1 MSLPYFKERKENY
14 MKRKVRVK
22 GPGVKLNNVWRYINE
37 EAIIGEVQY
46 EDNKEYVEV
55 IEEIEENQNTKL
67 DEENKSADVSDINVG
82 TNEIEKEIIE
92 EQPKEESED
101 NSGENTEENVRENEK
116 DNENED
122 EELVK
127 LREEAKELGIRGAH
141 NMKKE
146 NLIAKIK
153 EMTESSETETNT
165 ENIELSEEN

>member
-37 EAIIGEVQY
+37 EAIIDEVQY

-67 DEENKSADVSDINVG
+67 DEENKSADGSDINVG

-92 EQPKEESED
+92 EQPKEEPED
-101 NSGENTEENVRENEK
+101 NSENTEENAGEDAK

-153 EMTESSETETNT
+153 EMAESSEKETNT

>member
-1 MSLPYFKERKENY
+1 

-22 GPGVKLNNVWRYINE
+22 GPGIKLNNVWCYINE
-37 EAIIGEVQY
+37 EAIIDEAQY

-55 IEEIEENQNTKL
+55 IEEIEENANKKSKG
-67 DEENKSADVSDINVG
+67 ENKSTDASN
-82 TNEIEKEIIE
+82 TNTVNNEEEIS
-92 EQPKEESED
+92 KEEL
-101 NSGENTEENVRENEK
+101 EENNKEDSEENSKKSEENDEK
-116 DNENED
+116 ED

-153 EMTESSETETNT
+153 EMAESSETETNT

>member
-37 EAIIGEVQY
+37 EAIIDEVQY

-55 IEEIEENQNTKL
+55 IEEIAENSNTKP
-67 DEENKSADVSDINVG
+67 EQENKSTDVSN
-82 TNEIEKEIIE
+82 TNPVNNEGEEIPKEDLKENNKENSE
-92 EQPKEESED
+92 ENPEESE
-101 NSGENTEENVRENEK
+101 ENNEK
-116 DNENED
+116 ED

-153 EMTESSETETNT
+153 EMTEGSETETNT
-165 ENIELSEEN
+165 EDIELSEEN

>member
-1 MSLPYFKERKENY
+1 

-37 EAIIGEVQY
+37 EAIIDEAQY

-55 IEEIEENQNTKL
+55 IEEIEENANKKSK
-67 DEENKSADVSDINVG
+67 EENKSTDASN
-82 TNEIEKEIIE
+82 TNTVNNEEEIS
-92 EQPKEESED
+92 KEEL
-101 NSGENTEENVRENEK
+101 EENNKEDSEENSKKSEENDEK
-116 DNENED
+116 ED

-153 EMTESSETETNT
+153 EMAESSETETNT

>member
-22 GPGVKLNNVWRYINE
+22 GPGVKLNNVWHYINE
-37 EAIIGEVQY
+37 EAVIDEAQY
-46 EDNKEYVEV
+46 EENKEYVEV
-55 IEEIEENQNTKL
+55 IEEIKENSNTKL
-67 DEENKSADVSDINVG
+67 DEENKSADGSDINVG

-92 EQPKEESED
+92 EQPKEEPED
-101 NSGENTEENVRENEK
+101 NSGENTEENEK

-165 ENIELSEEN
+165 ENIESREEN

>member
-1 MSLPYFKERKENY
+1 

-37 EAIIGEVQY
+37 EAIIDEAQY
-46 EDNKEYVEV
+46 EENKEHVEV
-55 IEEIEENQNTKL
+55 IEEIEENTNIKSKEEDKSTDDSNTNTVNNEEEMSNEEL
-67 DEENKSADVSDINVG
+67 EENN
-82 TNEIEKEIIE
+82 KE
-92 EQPKEESED
+92 
-101 NSGENTEENVRENEK
+101 NSEENSKKSEENGEQ
-116 DNENED
+116 ED

-146 NLIAKIK
+146 NLVAKIK
-153 EMTESSETETNT
+153 EMTDSSETETNT